1 MIICQQN
8 YVSFPKQNTE
18 GFLHCTLHE
27 SKRTTMPLGTSPV
40 PVQCRNRGHNVM
52 MTNTE
57 MPKKSPELS
66 KNSYKHV

>member
-8 YVSFPKQNTE
+8 YESFPKQNTE

-27 SKRTTMPLGTSPV
+27 SKGTVTPLGTSPV
-40 PVQCRNRGHNVM
+40 VVQCRNRRHNIM

-57 MPKKSPELS
+57 MATKSPKL
-66 KNSYKHV
+66 N